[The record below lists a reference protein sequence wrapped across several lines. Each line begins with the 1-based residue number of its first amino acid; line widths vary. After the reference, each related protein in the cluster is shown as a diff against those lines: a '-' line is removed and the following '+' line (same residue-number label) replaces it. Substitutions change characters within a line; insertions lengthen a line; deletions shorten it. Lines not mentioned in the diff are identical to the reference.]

1 MYTHKK
7 EQYTVYTT
15 KCLVLSI
22 TDNLL
27 SLCPANT
34 WIPCSRC
41 LVPAAVPTLGEAVQK
56 LPRPTAQLRRSEPQA
71 RRLPPLC
78 SGGDHEAS
86 VSQDGSPM
94 SLQEWGCALR
104 SPDQRCAALRA
115 QGHTAQGKLCLITS
129 HPNNMKL
136 HCTAFS
142 CLVLFG
148 LSDLCTHLFD
158 RFMALMTMPATQGKK
173 TPCKWSSE
181 ALQKRKRNHTEI
193 FTGLDMRPI
202 DK

>member
-41 LVPAAVPTLGEAVQK
+41 LVPAAVPSLAEAVQK
-56 LPRPTAQLRRSEPQA
+56 LPRPTAQLRRSKPQA

-86 VSQDGSPM
+86 VSQDSSPM

-129 HPNNMKL
+129 HPNNIKL
-136 HCTAFS
+136 HCITFS
-142 CLVLFG
+142 CLVLLG
-148 LSDLCTHLFD
+148 LTVVYVRICLTDSWLWWPSLLLKARRHHAND
-158 RFMALMTMPATQGKK
+158 PARLSRRGRGITLK
-173 TPCKWSSE
+173 S
-181 ALQKRKRNHTEI
+181 L
-193 FTGLDMRPI
+193 LV
-202 DK
+202 